1 LPCDSKSHHES
12 DKIFNKTIKGHIMKS
27 WQLKKGA
34 SSLDDMHLIETEKPT
49 PGPGEVLIR
58 VRACSLNY
66 RDALIPK
73 GRYMGMSID
82 RDITP
87 LSDGAGEVE
96 AIGSGVT
103 LYKVGDRV
111 AGTFFQGWDSGPLK
125 AMHPALGAPPAK
137 GMLAEY
143 VTLPEFGVVPLA
155 ASLSFEEAATL
166 PCAGVTAWNALMEG
180 TPPVRSGAWVAVL
193 GTGGVS
199 LLALQIA
206 KAAGARV
213 IATSSSDEKLAR
225 VKAMGADAVVNYK
238 TTPDWGVEVMRI
250 TGGVDHVVEVGG
262 QGTLAQSMQA
272 IGFNGEIALIG
283 VLSLEGSV
291 TPRDMM
297 MKAGRMRGIFVGSAA
312 MARSLN
318 SMIDASAIKP
328 VVDKVFAF
336 DDARLAYDYHASPA
350 LFGKTVIAI

>member
-1 LPCDSKSHHES
+1 
-12 DKIFNKTIKGHIMKS
+12 MKS
-27 WQLKKGA
+27 WQLSKGA
-34 SSLDDMHLIETEKPT
+34 TSLDDLVLVERAKPQ
-49 PGPGEVLIR
+49 PGPGELLIR

-66 RDALIPK
+66 RDTLIVK
-73 GRYMGMSID
+73 GVYMGGGVD
-82 RDITP
+82 RDTTP

-96 AIGSGVT
+96 AIGAGVT
-103 LYKVGDRV
+103 QFRVGDRV
-111 AGTFFQGWDSGPLK
+111 AGTFFQGWDSGVL
-125 AMHPALGAPPAK
+125 AGMFPALGAPPAK

-143 VTLPEFGVVPLA
+143 VTLPETGVVPLA

-180 TPPVRSGAWVAVL
+180 YPPVKPGAWVAVL

-213 IATSSSDEKLAR
+213 IATSSSDEKLER
-225 VKAMGADAVVNYK
+225 VKALGADAVINYR
-238 TTPDWGVEVMRI
+238 TTTAWGEEVARI

-272 IGFNGEIALIG
+272 IGYNGEIAIIG
-283 VLSLEGSV
+283 VLSLEGNV
-291 TPRDMM
+291 TPRDLMF
-297 MKAGRMRGIFVGSAA
+297 KGGRMRGIFVGSAA

-318 SMIDASAIKP
+318 TAIDANGIKP
-328 VVDKVFAF
+328 VVDRVFAF
-336 DDARLAYDYHASPA
+336 DEAKAAYAYHASPA
-350 LFGKTVIAI
+350 LFGKTVITI

>member
-1 LPCDSKSHHES
+1 MFHLLRDFLRRT
-12 DKIFNKTIKGHIMKS
+12 DMKS
-27 WQLKKGA
+27 WQLNKGA
-34 SSLDDMHLIETEKPT
+34 RSLDDLVMVDRDKPV

-73 GRYMGMSID
+73 GFYMGGVID

-96 AIGSGVT
+96 AVGAGVT
-103 LYKVGDRV
+103 RYKVGDRV
-111 AGTFFQGWDSGPLK
+111 AGTFFQGWISGP
-125 AMHPALGAPPAK
+125 ASAEVGPALGAPPAK
-137 GMLAEY
+137 GMLSEY
-143 VTLPEFGVVPLA
+143 VTLPDYGVVPLA

-180 TPPVRSGAWVAVL
+180 APPVRPGAWVAVL

-213 IATSSSDEKLAR
+213 IATSSSDDKLER
-225 VKAMGADAVVNYK
+225 VKAMGADAVINYK
-238 TTPDWGVEVMRI
+238 TTPDWGVEAMRI

-262 QGTLAQSMQA
+262 QGTMAQSMQA
-272 IGFNGEIALIG
+272 IGFNGEISIIG
-283 VLSLEGSV
+283 VLSLEGNV

-297 MKAGRMRGIFVGSAA
+297 FKAGRMRGIFVGSAA
-312 MARSLN
+312 MATSLN
-318 SMIDASAIKP
+318 AAVDANGIKP

-336 DDARLAYDYHASPA
+336 DDAKAAYAYHASPA
-350 LFGKTVIAI
+350 LFGKTVISI

>member
-1 LPCDSKSHHES
+1 
-12 DKIFNKTIKGHIMKS
+12 MKA
-27 WQLKKGA
+27 WQLNKGA
-34 SSLDDMHLIETEKPT
+34 TSLDDMVLIEREKPS
-49 PGPGEVLIR
+49 PGPGEVLVR

-66 RDALIPK
+66 RDSLIPK
-73 GRYMGMSID
+73 GFYMGGVVD

-87 LSDGAGEVE
+87 LSDGVGEIE
-96 AIGSGVT
+96 AVGAGVT
-103 LYKVGDRV
+103 QYKIGDRV
-111 AGTFFQGWDSGPLK
+111 ASTFFQGWLSGP
-125 AMHPALGAPPAK
+125 ANAGVGPALGAAPAK

-143 VTLPEFGVVPLA
+143 VALPEYGVVPMA
-155 ASLSFEEAATL
+155 NSLGFEMAATL

-180 TPPVRSGAWVAVL
+180 MPSVRPGAWVVVL

-213 IATSSSDEKLAR
+213 IATSSSDEKLER
-225 VKAMGADAVVNYK
+225 VKAIGADATINYR
-238 TTPDWGVEVMRI
+238 TTPDWGVEAMRI
-250 TGGVDHVVEVGG
+250 SGGADHVVEVGG

-272 IGFNGEIALIG
+272 IGFNGEIAIIG
-283 VLSLEGSV
+283 VLSLEGNV

-297 MKAGRMRGIFVGSAA
+297 FKAGRMRGIFVGSAA

-318 SMIDASAIKP
+318 AAIDANGIKP

-336 DDARLAYDYHASPA
+336 DDAKAAYAYHASPA
-350 LFGKTVIAI
+350 LFGKTVITV

>member
-1 LPCDSKSHHES
+1 
-12 DKIFNKTIKGHIMKS
+12 MKA
-27 WQLKKGA
+27 WQLNKGA
-34 SSLDDMHLIETEKPT
+34 SSLDDMVLVEREKPE

-58 VRACSLNY
+58 VRACSINY
-66 RDALIPK
+66 RDSLIPM
-73 GRYMGMSID
+73 GQYMGGVID

-96 AIGSGVT
+96 AIGAGVT
-103 LYKVGDRV
+103 KVKVGDRV
-111 AGTFFQGWDSGPLK
+111 AGTFFQGWDAGVPTRIF
-125 AMHPALGAPPAK
+125 PALGAPPAK

-143 VTLPEFGVVPLA
+143 VTLPENGVVPVA
-155 ASLSFEEAATL
+155 ASLSYEEAATL

-180 TPPVRSGAWVAVL
+180 YPPVKPGAWVAIL

-213 IATSSSDEKLAR
+213 IATSSSDEKLER
-225 VKAMGADAVVNYK
+225 VKVLGADAVINYR
-238 TTPDWGVEVMRI
+238 TTPEWGVEAARI

-272 IGFNGEIALIG
+272 IGFNGEIAIIG
-283 VLSLEGSV
+283 VLSREGNV

-297 MKAGRMRGIFVGSAA
+297 FKAGRMRGIFVGSAA
-312 MARSLN
+312 MARTLN
-318 SMIDASAIKP
+318 KAIDSTGIKP
-328 VVDKVFAF
+328 VVDRVFGFDEAKAAF
-336 DDARLAYDYHASPA
+336 AYHASPA
-350 LFGKTVIAI
+350 LFGKTVISL